1 MEHRKVDAARGVEW
15 LKGAIRLYG
24 EHVGPLAAM
33 GALFGLIGLVPVLG
47 SVALTLFYP
56 ALLAGLMFAARE
68 AQAGRRV
75 EVAQLFQAFRLPDR
89 LPALVVLALPG
100 IVAGLLSIWV
110 IVDLFG
116 LETLSQLA
124 SGATSPENV
133 QLAEGRSLG
142 GALLKVFAVALLGYA
157 LVFFAVPLAM
167 FGGASP
173 WAAMGASLRACGGNL
188 GALVLYMTLLVALVI
203 ALSIAAGILGVLL
216 AVLGQFGH
224 LLVQLALFAVLL
236 PVTAIGNL
244 LAWQAVFGDA
254 GAAPATREDQAV
266 AEL

>member
-1 MEHRKVDAARGVEW
+1 MEHRKVDAGRGVEW

-24 EHVGPLAAM
+24 EHPGPLAAM
-33 GALFGLIGLVPVLG
+33 GALIGLIGLVPVLG
-47 SVALTLFYP
+47 SIALALFYP
-56 ALLAGLMFAARE
+56 ALLAGLMFAARQ
-68 AQAGRRV
+68 AQTGRRL
-75 EVAQLFQAFRLPDR
+75 EVVQLFQAFRLPDR

-100 IVAGLLSIWV
+100 LVAGLLSIWV

-133 QLAEGRSLG
+133 QPAEGRSFG
-142 GALLKVFAVALLGYA
+142 GALLKVFAVVVLGYA
-157 LVFFAVPLAM
+157 LVFFAVPQVM

-188 GALVLYMTLLVALVI
+188 GALVLYVALLVALVI
-203 ALSIAAGILGVLL
+203 VLSVLAGILGTLL
-216 AVLGQFGH
+216 AALGQLGQ

-236 PVTAIGNL
+236 PLTAIGNL

-254 GAAPATREDQAV
+254 GAPPARRDDQAV